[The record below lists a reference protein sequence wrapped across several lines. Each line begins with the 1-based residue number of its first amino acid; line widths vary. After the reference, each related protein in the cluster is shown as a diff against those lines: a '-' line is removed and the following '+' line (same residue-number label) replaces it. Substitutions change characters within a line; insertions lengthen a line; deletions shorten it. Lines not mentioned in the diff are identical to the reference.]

1 MNQPRRNLLIPMDEL
16 KEVTKSYAYQ
26 YTKIAE
32 VTKMLAEHCA
42 KVLNERAGIP
52 AFVTPDGEGVAVRE
66 GTLERRTVYGENA
79 FGMAQHP
86 EFLMF
91 TWDPQG
97 LPLDFGFVEGLE
109 EKPQ

>member
-16 KEVTKSYAYQ
+16 KKLTIEYQGQ

-32 VTKMLAEHCA
+32 VTKMLAEYCA
-42 KVLNERAGIP
+42 KELNERAQIP
-52 AFVTPDGEGVAVRE
+52 AFVTADGEGVEVRE
-66 GTLERRTVYGENA
+66 GTLERRTLYAETGYG
-79 FGMAQHP
+79 GRIP

-97 LPLDFGFVEGLE
+97 SVLDFGFVDGSG
-109 EKPQ
+109 EKPR

>member
-1 MNQPRRNLLIPMDEL
+1 MKQPRRNLLIPMDEL

-26 YTKIAE
+26 YTKITE
-32 VTKMLAEHCA
+32 VTILIAQHCA

-52 AFVTPDGEGVAVRE
+52 AFVTPDGQGVEVRE
-66 GTLERRTVYGENA
+66 GTLERRTVYGENEA
-79 FGMAQHP
+79 GMAHHP

-97 LPLDFGFVEGLE
+97 LPLDFGFVEGSG